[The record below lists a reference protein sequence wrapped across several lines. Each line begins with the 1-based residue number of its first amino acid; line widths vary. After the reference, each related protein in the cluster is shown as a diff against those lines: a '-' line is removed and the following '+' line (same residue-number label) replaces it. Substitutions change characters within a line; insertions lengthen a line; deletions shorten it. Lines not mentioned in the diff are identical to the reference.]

1 MLLPKFCYSKIFLI
15 LMPIIIGLAVTTT
28 TGIYAQIDTL
38 EQRVIDNSI
47 LLAENNVPELK
58 ETITNNYEKQDQ
70 KIDRLQISVNEN
82 YRLLCKLS
90 AGEC

>member
-1 MLLPKFCYSKIFLI
+1 
-15 LMPIIIGLAVTTT
+15 MPIIIGLAVTTT